1 MRNVKISARN
11 QVALPKEALA
21 SIGASVGE
29 RLIVHVRDGILE
41 LIPEHLADKIL
52 ERGLKDFQ
60 KAGIATF
67 ERDWDNAEDEAWND
81 A

>member
-11 QVALPKEALA
+11 QVALPKDALD
-21 SIGASVGE
+21 SIGARVGE

-41 LIPEHLADKIL
+41 LIPENLANRLL

-60 KAGIATF
+60 KAGLAPF
-67 ERDWDNAEDEAWND
+67 ERDWDNDADEAWNE